1 MDWKVFQEL
10 KKWTYRI
17 FDDDDDTSYDRVQGI
32 GLLSG
37 RHLETTKSIWELCLD
52 NIILGI
58 VVSFIFKD

>member
-37 RHLETTKSIWELCLD
+37 RHLETTKSI
-52 NIILGI
+52 
-58 VVSFIFKD
+58 